1 MAKKR
6 TIRTIPQQRT
16 PVREQDPAERAHN
29 FAEVNCGYTEAE
41 ALREAER
48 CLMCADPV
56 CIAGCPVG
64 IDIPGFIDRL
74 GAKDFRGAYD
84 AIGRTNLLPAVCGRV
99 CPQETQCE
107 GRCTVGESLEPVA
120 IGRLERFIGDRAI
133 AEGWANLR
141 RRHGQGRLR
150 GHGV

>member
-16 PVREQDPAERAHN
+16 PVREQDAGKRAHN
-29 FAEVNCGYTEAE
+29 FAEVNLGYDEKE
-41 ALREAER
+41 ALVEADR
-48 CLMCADPV
+48 CLFCPDPA

-64 IDIPGFIDRL
+64 IDIPAFIERIS
-74 GAKDFRGAYD
+74 AKDFRGAYD

-107 GRCTVGESLEPVA
+107 GVCIVGETLEP
-120 IGRLERFIGDRAI
+120 
-133 AEGWANLR
+133 
-141 RRHGQGRLR
+141 
-150 GHGV
+150 